1 MKTIRVGNNFITF
14 LSFKKTSSRTRRGFG
29 FFFL

>member
-1 MKTIRVGNNFITF
+1 MKTVRMGNNFITF
-14 LSFKKTSSRTRRGFG
+14 LSFKRIPSGTRRGFG